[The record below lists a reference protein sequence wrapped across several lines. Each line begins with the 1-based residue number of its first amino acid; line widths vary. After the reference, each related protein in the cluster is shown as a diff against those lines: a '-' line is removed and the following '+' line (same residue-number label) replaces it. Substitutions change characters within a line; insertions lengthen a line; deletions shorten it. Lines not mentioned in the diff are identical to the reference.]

1 MGLSVDKS
9 ENEPYGPL
17 TALRPDGP
25 VQLTERVDLYEWID
39 VVTRGVLVAFPGPV
53 DGTDQFLGNVTA
65 AWDTR
70 TLEPLADHPLAGR
83 RLVRAVVTTNGSMAV
98 GVDFEGVIQVIDM
111 TTGDVTSTF
120 GRIDVGT
127 ARYPLVVDASGTVLM
142 TTSKTTESSAVITMW
157 HVPTGEAAIEFQTAT
172 ARGLN
177 TPLPFTW
184 DQTAGVAFD
193 TSRVALRTQPRPEGI
208 TWTVIDTNVDS
219 WVQTACS
226 AIGRPLTT
234 EELMNGGIDS
244 DAGLCA

>member
-1 MGLSVDKS
+1 MWSISASGISVTPYAPGVELDDARFNRDGTVVAFGPNEPVAADRPLARATIRDLDGVVLAAMPELRYEGLRTGAGRSASDGETVFVIPANIIYADKS

-127 ARYPLVVDASGTVLM
+127 AEVPP
-142 TTSKTTESSAVITMW
+142 SS
-157 HVPTGEAAIEFQTAT
+157 
-172 ARGLN
+172 
-177 TPLPFTW
+177 
-184 DQTAGVAFD
+184 
-193 TSRVALRTQPRPEGI
+193 
-208 TWTVIDTNVDS
+208 
-219 WVQTACS
+219 
-226 AIGRPLTT
+226 
-234 EELMNGGIDS
+234 
-244 DAGLCA
+244 